1 MYECEDKMVSHP
13 DHYQSG
19 NGMEVIDV
27 IKAFTAD
34 LKGIQA
40 TDTGNAIKYILR
52 WPKKEKPIQ
61 DLKKAIWYI
70 QHLIDELE
78 GKEKTEL
85 KNLNSSPAKNI
96 AIVDSEGNTQD
107 VFLKDWCSYIV
118 NENERTFTVQWN
130 DPFSGG
136 KLYRTFCKVGFEY
149 KFVEEGE

>member
-70 QHLIDELE
+70 QHLIDQLE
-78 GKEKTEL
+78 GKEETIDDVKKKL
-85 KNLNSSPAKNI
+85 FNNI
-96 AIVDSEGNTQD
+96 AIIDAEGNIQQS
-107 VFLKDWCSYIV
+107 FSEDWYSYV
-118 NENERTFTVQWN
+118 CDENERTFTVRWIG
-130 DPFSGG
+130 PLTKEPCS
-136 KLYRTFCKVGFEY
+136 RTFCKVGFTY
-149 KFVEEGE
+149 KFIEEGE